1 MSNTDDYNAKL
12 ETLKAMPDTQAQQP
26 IMPVDAYL
34 QEAENLCK
42 WALDDQKELKTVGV
56 TLEMIND
63 LPVRAGALREI
74 QSLWNKDRY
83 SQEEAQRQW
92 ALSSPLAYE
101 LRDEL
106 LHHFRFAYRADET
119 LLGRVSAI
127 AEGNTHADMIQD
139 LNDLAV
145 LGRANLAPLKAIAF
159 DTKKLDTAATL
170 ADEMADLL
178 ARSNGDRAEQ
188 SENKVLR
195 DKAYTHLKELVDTV
209 REAGKYVFWKNPQRL
224 KGYVSQFW
232 KNKNSRKGKND
243 TEDSTSED

>member
-12 ETLKAMPDTQAQQP
+12 ETLKAIPDAQAQAP
-26 IMPVDAYL
+26 VMPVGAYL
-34 QEAENLCK
+34 QEGEDLGK

-56 TLEMIND
+56 TLEMLND
-63 LPVRAGALREI
+63 LSVRAGALRES

-83 SQEEAQRQW
+83 SQEEAQRLW

-106 LHHFRFAYRADET
+106 LHHFRFAYRNDET
-119 LLGRVSAI
+119 LLGRVAAI
-127 AEGNTHADMIQD
+127 AEGNTNADMIQD

-145 LGRANLAPLKAIAF
+145 LGRANLAPLKAVAF
-159 DTKKLDTAATL
+159 DTKKLDTAATQ

-188 SENKVLR
+188 SENKLLR

-209 REAGKYVFWKNPQRL
+209 REAGKYLFWKNPQRL
-224 KGYVSQFW
+224 KGYVSQY
-232 KNKNSRKGKND
+232 RKTHRGKPG
-243 TEDSTSED
+243 EKEKE